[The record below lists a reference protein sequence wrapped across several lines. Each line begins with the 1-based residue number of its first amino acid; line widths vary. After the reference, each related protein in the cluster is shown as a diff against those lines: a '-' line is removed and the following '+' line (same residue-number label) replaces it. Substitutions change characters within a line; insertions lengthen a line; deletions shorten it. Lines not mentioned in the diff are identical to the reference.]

1 MRTLYLDCSMG
12 AAGDMLTAALLDLH
26 PEPAKFLARLNGLGI
41 PNVTFE
47 VEKAARCGI
56 SGTLMR
62 VKVGGK
68 EEASEDFNH
77 ELLHDHCHHHSR
89 ENFHEE
95 SHEHHSEAHCE
106 HSEFCHHE
114 HDEENSHREHS
125 HSAEHCHHH
134 EHSEHH
140 ETHSPE
146 HSELHHEHHHEHHGM
161 ADIEKV
167 VNSLAVPE
175 AVKRDVLAVYKLIAE
190 AESKVHGR
198 SVTEIHFHE
207 VGAMDAVADVTAVS
221 LLLHELA
228 PERIAASPVCTG
240 FGQVKC
246 AHGILPVP
254 APATALLLQ
263 GVPSYGGQIRG
274 ELCTPTG
281 AALLKHF
288 ATSFGSQPAMRVE
301 KLGYGLGKKEFQA
314 ANCVRAALGETAETS
329 TTDEVLELKCNLDD
343 MTAEALA
350 FAAEELL
357 AAGAL
362 DVFTAAIGMKKSRPA
377 VLLTCLCRAAER
389 EKFIRLIFRH
399 TTTLGIRETLC
410 KRSVLTRELKTL
422 ETDLGAVRVKCVSGY
437 GVHRA
442 KIEHDDL
449 AKIAQSKKLSLSE
462 AEKLVRESAAFK
474 ALTQNPEP

>member
-26 PEPAKFLARLNGLGI
+26 PESAKFLERLNGLGI

-47 VEKAARCGI
+47 VEKTARCGI
-56 SGTLMR
+56 LGTLMH
-62 VKVGGK
+62 VKIGGK
-68 EEASEDFNH
+68 EEVSEDFNH
-77 ELLHDHCHHHSR
+77 ELSHEHFHNHSH

-95 SHEHHSEAHCE
+95 SHEHHCE
-106 HSEFCHHE
+106 HSEFHH
-114 HDEENSHREHS
+114 HKHSEEDSHHEHS
-125 HSAEHCHHH
+125 HSAEHSHHH
-134 EHSEHH
+134 EHSENH
-140 ETHSPE
+140 ETHSREHSE

-190 AESKVHGR
+190 AEGKVHGR
-198 SVTEIHFHE
+198 SVAEIHFHE

-228 PERIAASPVCTG
+228 PERIAASPVRTG

-288 ATSFGSQPAMRVE
+288 VTSFGSQPAMRVE
-301 KLGYGLGKKEFQA
+301 KLGYGLGQKEFQA
-314 ANCVRAALGETAETS
+314 ANCVRAALGETAEIGS
-329 TTDEVLELKCNLDD
+329 TDEVLELKCNLDD
-343 MTAEALA
+343 MTAEAVA
-350 FAAEELL
+350 FATEELL

-362 DVFTAAIGMKKSRPA
+362 DIFTTAIGMKKSRPA

-389 EKFIRLIFRH
+389 EEFIRLIFHH

-437 GVHRA
+437 GIHRA

-449 AKIAQSKKLSLSE
+449 AKIARAKKISLAE
-462 AEKLVRESAAFK
+462 AERLVSESAAFK